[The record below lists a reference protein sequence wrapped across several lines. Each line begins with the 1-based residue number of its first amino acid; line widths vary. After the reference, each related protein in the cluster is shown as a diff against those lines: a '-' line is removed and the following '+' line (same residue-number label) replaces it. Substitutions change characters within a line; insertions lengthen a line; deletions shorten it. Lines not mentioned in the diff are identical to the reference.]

1 MIASRVSALKY
12 RSSEYK
18 MNRWF
23 RCIFWI
29 ILTYVLAYFW
39 MFWPLFHAPH
49 SSSWPEPGNQNA
61 ANIVLPSTTSF
72 DALRRRVRRMLF
84 WKVDHHDFSW
94 YFLLSTFEIGGHF
107 KSNAVSHFTT
117 LSTLPWTWWAHLRS
131 PIDLML
137 SRIQVLNAAT
147 YEANTDFR
155 RTVMSVLWHHRFRNG
170 RSAELS
176 LSLSSQTQTNLTI
189 CNAGW
194 LRWAL
199 LEVRWTVH
207 WTVCATWP
215 VTLRLPA
222 TRSEFTAWPW
232 QQVRLRCG
240 GQMSSA
246 DALAVY

>member
-1 MIASRVSALKY
+1 MHILNYFDICFSIFLDVLTIVSCATQ
-12 RSSEYK
+12 
-18 MNRWF
+18 F
-23 RCIFWI
+23 
-29 ILTYVLAYFW
+29 ILTWTRKPECCKHRFAIYHKLWCFAKTSQTYSVLKGRPSWFFMIFPSLHFRDW
-39 MFWPLFHAPH
+39 WTLQIKCCLTFHHLEHFAV
-49 SSSWPEPGNQNA
+49 NMM
-61 ANIVLPSTTSF
+61 STSQVA
-72 DALRRRVRRMLF
+72 D
-84 WKVDHHDFSW
+84 
-94 YFLLSTFEIGGHF
+94 
-107 KSNAVSHFTT
+107 
-117 LSTLPWTWWAHLRS
+117 RS
-131 PIDLML
+131 YAFQ
-137 SRIQVLNAAT
+137 IQVLNAAT

>member
-72 DALRRRVRRMLF
+72 DALRRRVRRILF

-137 SRIQVLNAAT
+137 SRSRYWMQQPMKQT
-147 YEANTDFR
+147 RTSGGQSCQSCDTTDFG
-155 RTVMSVLWHHRFRNG
+155 MADLQNS
-170 RSAELS
+170 
-176 LSLSSQTQTNLTI
+176 
-189 CNAGW
+189 
-194 LRWAL
+194 RW
-199 LEVRWTVH
+199 V
-207 WTVCATWP
+207 
-215 VTLRLPA
+215 
-222 TRSEFTAWPW
+222 
-232 QQVRLRCG
+232 
-240 GQMSSA
+240 
-246 DALAVY
+246 